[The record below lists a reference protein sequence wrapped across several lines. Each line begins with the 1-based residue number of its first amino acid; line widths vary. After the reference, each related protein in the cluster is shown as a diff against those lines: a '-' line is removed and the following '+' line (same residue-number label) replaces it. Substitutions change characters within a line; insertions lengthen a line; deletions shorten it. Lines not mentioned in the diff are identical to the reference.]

1 MRRGGRRQAG
11 QAALL
16 VLLLQLVLPLLT
28 VHQATAAPGLGGPF
42 VICTSAGLVWIDPGA
57 STPEGNAP
65 DGERDRAHNCPICF
79 SKQLAA
85 ATLLPVAPLL
95 HPLPRHSAAALPPAG
110 AAYPAARTAP
120 PLPARGPPLA
130 A

>member
-1 MRRGGRRQAG
+1 MRRGGQRWAG

-16 VLLLQLVLPLLT
+16 ALLLQLALPFAT
-28 VHQATAAPGLGGPF
+28 VHQATAAPGPGGPF

-57 STPEGNAP
+57 GTGDGEAP
-65 DGERDRAHNCPICF
+65 DGDPDRAHHCPICF

-85 ATLLPVAPLL
+85 ATLLPIGPVLL
-95 HPLPRHSAAALPPAG
+95 PLPQHGTATSPPARAALPAT
-110 AAYPAARTAP
+110 ATAP
-120 PLPARGPPLA
+120 PLPPRGPPLA